1 MVSLSVNVPNAA
13 AAEESKFGATTTMD
27 DLLSGFEGELGI
39 DAETDGGDDFD
50 ATQGAAIAAEVNLLK
65 RASES
70 QMEVAMKSELSLQHG
85 ESIDQ
90 YMPTENVTQI
100 MNNIEDQR
108 RQEIAALDKNDA
120 EY

>member
-1 MVSLSVNVPNAA
+1 
-13 AAEESKFGATTTMD
+13 MD
-27 DLLSGFEGELGI
+27 DLLAGFEGELGI

-100 MNNIEDQR
+100 MNNICFR
-108 RQEIAALDKNDA
+108 IQEMVFNQWKKIVVTATLHL
-120 EY
+120 